1 MTPHLGKALMGRW
14 KHLFR
19 NRHRLWYVAA
29 ALLFTLVPLTQFVSL
44 QLKER
49 QLAQREQMLHR
60 MYEKMNEIVQFTEQT
75 AQRIEQN
82 LIQQQQTLS
91 SMKANLQET
100 NHLAAQVPTPVVLPL
115 EPAPSP

>member
-1 MTPHLGKALMGRW
+1 MPHLGKALSGGW

-19 NRHRLWYVAA
+19 NRPRLWYAA
-29 ALLFTLVPLTQFVSL
+29 AVLLLTLVPLTQFVNL

-49 QLAQREQMLHR
+49 QLAQREQMLDR
-60 MYEKMNEIVQFTEQT
+60 MYEKMHEIVQFTEQ
-75 AQRIEQN
+75 AARRVEQN
-82 LIQQQQTLS
+82 LSQQQQTLS